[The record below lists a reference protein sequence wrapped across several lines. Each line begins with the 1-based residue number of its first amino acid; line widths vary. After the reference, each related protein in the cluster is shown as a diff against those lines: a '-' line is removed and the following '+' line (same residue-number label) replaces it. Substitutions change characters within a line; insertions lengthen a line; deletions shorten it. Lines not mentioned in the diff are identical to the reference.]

1 MKKSYMYLILLCQQM
16 KHFITSNVA
25 FTSRGGLLVS
35 VCCGIVLEL
44 NSVPQGLEIVNPH
57 AAEKKVAEANQKY
70 FSNMAEFLKVK
81 KEGEGK

>member
-1 MKKSYMYLILLCQQM
+1 M
-16 KHFITSNVA
+16 
-25 FTSRGGLLVS
+25 
-35 VCCGIVLEL
+35 
-44 NSVPQGLEIVNPH
+44 NPH